1 MASKK
6 NSGKPHV
13 GLKFPREII
22 ALHHAFPVLA
32 PIGGGRSY
40 YSSFVCPIN
49 HVCTSPLSFLQ
60 VDQEEPTSSHTT
72 TSTTKS
78 SSISNNPTS
87 SQKKSGMDDKA
98 KLNKLMTT
106 YDRLMPRY
114 NSEAKRKMEDS
125 ESASSSEAS
134 SKAKKS
140 CQNTAAKKEYSR
152 LRTLVPALTE
162 REDLSKVEII
172 EETIRYIDAL
182 HHQLASR
189 TLEPAAAAVAPN
201 EETVTEDLHE
211 SQPESK
217 FGYMYCIVLLSKPHP
232 SQCVT
237 DAYFHGTA
245 VWKKLSRKYV
255 VVCTL
260 ERMRG
265 CCLGSRWQ
273 YGMK

>member
-1 MASKK
+1 MSA
-6 NSGKPHV
+6 
-13 GLKFPREII
+13 
-22 ALHHAFPVLA
+22 
-32 PIGGGRSY
+32 
-40 YSSFVCPIN
+40 
-49 HVCTSPLSFLQ
+49 LSFLQ

-72 TSTTKS
+72 K
-78 SSISNNPTS
+78 SISNNPTT
-87 SQKKSGMDDKA
+87 SQKKSVAEDKA

-125 ESASSSEAS
+125 ESASSSEAAS

-140 CQNTAAKKEYSR
+140 CHNTAAKKEYSR

>member
-217 FGYMYCIVLLSKPHP
+217 FADICMHCIVLYYFPNHTHP
-232 SQCVT
+232 NVSQT
-237 DAYFHGTA
+237 HTSMAQLFG
-245 VWKKLSRKYV
+245 KSFQ
-255 VVCTL
+255 
-260 ERMRG
+260 ESM
-265 CCLGSRWQ
+265 
-273 YGMK
+273 

>member
-189 TLEPAAAAVAPN
+189 TIEPAAATVSPN
-201 EETVTEDLHE
+201 EETITDDIHD
-211 SQPESK
+211 SQPESSK
-217 FGYMYCIVLLSKPHP
+217 FGYMYCITFQTTPMPILSQMYY
-232 SQCVT
+232 S
-237 DAYFHGTA
+237 
-245 VWKKLSRKYV
+245 SS
-255 VVCTL
+255 L
-260 ERMRG
+260 EVET
-265 CCLGSRWQ
+265 
-273 YGMK
+273 

>member
-1 MASKK
+1 M
-6 NSGKPHV
+6 
-13 GLKFPREII
+13 
-22 ALHHAFPVLA
+22 
-32 PIGGGRSY
+32 
-40 YSSFVCPIN
+40 
-49 HVCTSPLSFLQ
+49 
-60 VDQEEPTSSHTT
+60 DQEEPTSSHTT
-72 TSTTKS
+72 TSSTKS

-189 TLEPAAAAVAPN
+189 TIEPAAATVSPN
-201 EETVTEDLHE
+201 EETITDDIHD
-211 SQPESK
+211 SQPESSK
-217 FGYMYCIVLLSKPHP
+217 FGYMYCITFQTTPMPMCHR
-232 SQCVT
+232 CT
-237 DAYFHGTA
+237 TA
-245 VWKKLSRKYV
+245 VV
-255 VVCTL
+255 
-260 ERMRG
+260 
-265 CCLGSRWQ
+265 
-273 YGMK
+273 

>member
-1 MASKK
+1 MA
-6 NSGKPHV
+6 GH
-13 GLKFPREII
+13 IT
-22 ALHHAFPVLA
+22 ALLSVQLIMSA
-32 PIGGGRSY
+32 
-40 YSSFVCPIN
+40 
-49 HVCTSPLSFLQ
+49 LSFLQ

-72 TSTTKS
+72 K
-78 SSISNNPTS
+78 SISNNPTT
-87 SQKKSGMDDKA
+87 SQKKSVVEDKA

-125 ESASSSEAS
+125 ESASSSEAAS

-140 CQNTAAKKEYSR
+140 CHNTAAKKEYSR

-217 FGYMYCIVLLSKPHP
+217 FGYMYALYCIVLYYFPNHTHP
-232 SQCVT
+232 NVSQT
-237 DAYFHGTA
+237 HTSMAQLFG
-245 VWKKLSRKYV
+245 KSFQ
-255 VVCTL
+255 
-260 ERMRG
+260 ESM
-265 CCLGSRWQ
+265 
-273 YGMK
+273 

>member
-1 MASKK
+1 MSA
-6 NSGKPHV
+6 
-13 GLKFPREII
+13 
-22 ALHHAFPVLA
+22 
-32 PIGGGRSY
+32 
-40 YSSFVCPIN
+40 
-49 HVCTSPLSFLQ
+49 LSFLQ

-72 TSTTKS
+72 K
-78 SSISNNPTS
+78 SISDNPTTT
-87 SQKKSGMDDKA
+87 SQKKSAADHDKA

-114 NSEAKRKMEDS
+114 NNSEAKRKMEDS
-125 ESASSSEAS
+125 ESSASSDLAS
-134 SKAKKS
+134 SKAKKL

-189 TLEPAAAAVAPN
+189 TLEPAVAAAPN

-217 FGYMYCIVLLSKPHP
+217 FGYMYCIVL
-232 SQCVT
+232 
-237 DAYFHGTA
+237 
-245 VWKKLSRKYV
+245 
-255 VVCTL
+255 
-260 ERMRG
+260 
-265 CCLGSRWQ
+265 
-273 YGMK
+273 